1 MKRRPLSPFKRI
13 LRMLIISLPYLYTTR
28 RMIIDEIDNRL
39 QKLVIYLLDKWNL
52 HEYERLEPTEKYEM
66 L

>member
-1 MKRRPLSPFKRI
+1 MRKRRLSIIKRI

-28 RMIIDEIDNRL
+28 RMIIDAIDNRL
-39 QKLVIYLLDKWNL
+39 QKFVIYLLDKYNL
-52 HEYERLEPTEKYEM
+52 HEYERIEPTQKYEM

>member
-1 MKRRPLSPFKRI
+1 MKKRRLSIAKRI

-39 QKLVIYLLDKWNL
+39 QKLVVYLLDKWDL

>member
-1 MKRRPLSPFKRI
+1 MRKRRLSITKRI
-13 LRMLIISLPYLYTTR
+13 LRMLIISLPYLYTIR

-39 QKLVIYLLDKWNL
+39 QKFVIYLLDKYNL
-52 HEYERLEPTEKYEM
+52 HDYERIEPTEKYEM

>member
-1 MKRRPLSPFKRI
+1 MKKRRLSIAKRI

-39 QKLVIYLLDKWNL
+39 QKFVVYLLDKWDL

>member
-13 LRMLIISLPYLYTTR
+13 LRMLIVALPYLYTTR

-39 QKLVIYLLDKWNL
+39 QKLVIYLLDKWDL

>member
-1 MKRRPLSPFKRI
+1 MKKRRLSIAKRI

-39 QKLVIYLLDKWNL
+39 QKLVVYLLDKLDL
-52 HEYERLEPTEKYEM
+52 HEYERIKQSEKYEM